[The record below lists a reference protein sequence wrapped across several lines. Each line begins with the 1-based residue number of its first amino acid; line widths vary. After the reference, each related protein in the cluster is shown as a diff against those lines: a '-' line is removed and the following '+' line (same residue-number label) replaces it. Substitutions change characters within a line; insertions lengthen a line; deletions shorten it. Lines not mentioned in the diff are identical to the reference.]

1 MHVKTSEV
9 FLDPEDIATLTGIRK
24 GRGGKTRCERQIAW
38 LRQSGIPFWVNA
50 CGRPIVARA
59 AVEAGACPRFRS
71 LGWLPIPSESDL
83 IGSAV
88 DLELVY
94 RAKLFPS
101 LRGEGQWEGHRL
113 GI

>member
-59 AVEAGACPRFRS
+59 AVEG
-71 LGWLPIPSESDL
+71 
-83 IGSAV
+83 
-88 DLELVY
+88 
-94 RAKLFPS
+94 
-101 LRGEGQWEGHRL
+101 RGEPLPDDAERSWVPYVLTQEK
-113 GI
+113 